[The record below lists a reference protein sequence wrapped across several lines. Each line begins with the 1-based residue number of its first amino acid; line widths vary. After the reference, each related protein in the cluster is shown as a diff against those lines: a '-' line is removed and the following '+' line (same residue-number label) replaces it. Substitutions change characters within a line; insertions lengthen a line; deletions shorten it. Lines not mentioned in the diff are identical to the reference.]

1 MDAVL
6 LFSSQHGFWSK
17 ERGWVQDISEAEFL
31 PSESSVVV
39 RFKSTQD
46 VNTVRLSRCKNYMP
60 YDFFS
65 MADKMMRLPQHKKT
79 KNLLKRKLSLLTKE
93 RGRPLTMDEKIGA
106 YTNVLK
112 TKTDC
117 HAIVG
122 KNGMVTLFNKGDCKP
137 ADKAPAVGPFIQR
150 KRHTPSR
157 QKSKGVAVSRN

>member
-46 VNTVRLSRCKNYMP
+46 VNTVRLSSCKNYMP

-65 MADKMMRLPQHKKT
+65 MADKLMRLPQHKKM
-79 KNLLKRKLSLLTKE
+79 KRLLYRKLNTLTKS
-93 RGRPLTMDEKIGA
+93 RGRPLTLDEKVET
-106 YTNVLK
+106 YTNVLQS
-112 TKTDC
+112 KTDC
-117 HAIVG
+117 YAVVG
-122 KNGMVTLFNKGDCKP
+122 KNGMVTLFSKDDCKP
-137 ADKAPAVGPFIQR
+137 AEKAPVVGPFIQR
-150 KRHTPSR
+150 ERKVQSRHKNKTQR
-157 QKSKGVAVSRN
+157 RVA